1 MISFDFSR
9 WETWVVLIAVV
20 IGVIFTIYQYKPQ
33 DKSVLNS
40 ITTEETEFIV
50 IYYQT
55 SLEEAEKMVI
65 KDYPPELYAIIDKSF
80 DKTQSKAIFRIVKIK
95 K

>member
-50 IYYQT
+50 IYY
-55 SLEEAEKMVI
+55 
-65 KDYPPELYAIIDKSF
+65 
-80 DKTQSKAIFRIVKIK
+80 
-95 K
+95 